1 MAKNKKGQFTSEK
14 IISKKLS
21 KALLEL
27 GKEVAVRVKPL
38 VRDELETEL
47 RHQVYASYTP
57 ATDKGKAIKEYNDTH
72 KHQKPASYHHTGTL
86 VSNIY
91 CTIDGDIVAAKVR
104 DAKYDNGE
112 SAAKVYNYLKFG
124 TTNSPKND
132 TYAYANGTKFS
143 RYIAQEPHN
152 FEARTREHMKIF
164 LDELAGKLKNNP
176 EQFYG
181 KYLDKVQAKFFNN
194 K

>member
-1 MAKNKKGQFTSEK
+1 MARNKRGQFTSEK

-27 GKEVAVRVKPL
+27 GKEAAVRVKPI

-47 RHQVYASYTP
+47 RQQVYASYTP

-72 KHQKPASYHHTGTL
+72 KHQKPALYHHTGIL
-86 VSNIY
+86 ASSIY
-91 CTIDGDIVAAKVR
+91 CTIDGDTVTARVR
-104 DAKYDNGE
+104 DITYDNGE
-112 SAAKVYNYLKFG
+112 SAVNVYNYLKFG
-124 TTNSPKND
+124 TTNTPKNR
-132 TYAYANGTKFS
+132 TYSYDGGTHFS
-143 RYIAQEPHN
+143 KYIPQEPHN

-164 LDELAGKLKNNP
+164 LDELAAKIKNDP
-176 EQFYG
+176 AQFYD
-181 KYLDKVQAKFFNN
+181 KYLDKVQAKFLGH